1 MWENS
6 TYKIYV
12 RVESWSQKSSK
23 YATCKGYVSIFFI
36 LDSMHFTQYEL
47 SEVITL
53 LLFQRG
59 KLNFVTFYQELVK
72 ASFERFQLKQF

>member
-23 YATCKGYVSIFFI
+23 YATCKGYVSTFFI

-47 SEVITL
+47 SEVITFIVL
-53 LLFQRG
+53 ERQV
-59 KLNFVTFYQELVK
+59 KLCDFLPG
-72 ASFERFQLKQF
+72 ASQGII

>member
-23 YATCKGYVSIFFI
+23 YATCKGYVSTFFI

-47 SEVITL
+47 SEVIIL
-53 LLFQRG
+53 LLF
-59 KLNFVTFYQELVK
+59 
-72 ASFERFQLKQF
+72 

>member
-23 YATCKGYVSIFFI
+23 YATCKGYVSIFLYWI
-36 LDSMHFTQYEL
+36 QCISLNMNYL
-47 SEVITL
+47 KL
-53 LLFQRG
+53 LLFYCFR
-59 KLNFVTFYQELVK
+59 E
-72 ASFERFQLKQF
+72 AS